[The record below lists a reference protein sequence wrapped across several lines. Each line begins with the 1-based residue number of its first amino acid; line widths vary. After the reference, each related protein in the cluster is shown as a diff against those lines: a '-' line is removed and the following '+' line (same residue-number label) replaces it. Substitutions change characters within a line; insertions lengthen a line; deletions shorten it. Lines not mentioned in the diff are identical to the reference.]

1 MLQEKYNRRIFDEGT
16 EDAIQMLSHLRSNV
30 LSPLNIR
37 EGDNVLILNPDSVS
51 LVEWLLE
58 KASDVTVGMTEDY
71 KDEMVN
77 VLSMLPN
84 VKKEIIK
91 DIKGTFN
98 IIISLGQLVETPTV
112 LKRLLSA
119 EGKLV
124 YALSQKDRLSSFT
137 EKLLDEAGL
146 TDILSY
152 RVSPDYLYTTE
163 IYAEDYKGGGAGDYL
178 LIAK

>member
-1 MLQEKYNRRIFDEGT
+1 MLQEKYNGRIFDEGT

-30 LSPLNIR
+30 LSPLNIK

-51 LVEWLLE
+51 LVEWLVE
-58 KASDVTVGMTEDY
+58 QASDVTIGMTDDY
-71 KDEMVN
+71 QEEMTKV
-77 VLSMLPN
+77 VSMLPS
-84 VKKEIIK
+84 VKKEVIGN
-91 DIKGTFN
+91 IKGTFN

-124 YALSQKDRLSSFT
+124 YALSQKDRLSNFT
-137 EKLLDEAGL
+137 QKLLDEAGF

-178 LIAK
+178 LIAR

>member
-71 KDEMVN
+71 KDKMIN

-84 VKKEIIK
+84 VKKEIIE

-137 EKLLDEAGL
+137 EKLLDEAGF